1 MTRLTVESVDTAI
14 VDLPLRRQHRF
25 SSLTIDHQSYVLVRV
40 RTAEGIEGIGEAVV
54 PGGPWWGGESIEGI
68 KVAIDTY
75 LGPCLIGRNATRVES
90 LRHEMDRLVHGNPFA
105 KASVEMALFDAW
117 GKALGVPVYD
127 LFGGLYRET
136 IPVTW
141 ALGADDAKVVIDEI
155 EGKLDAGLHAS
166 FKLKMG
172 AQEPAQD
179 VARVLDIA
187 RVLAE
192 RGSLRVDL
200 NCAWDELTSTR
211 WLPELEAGGIELV
224 EQPVPGWNVDALAR
238 LSALL
243 RIPIM
248 ADESVWS
255 PQDAFRLARAAGAD
269 IFALKIPKSG
279 GLTMVRRVADIAAA
293 AGISCHGGTT
303 IESSIGTA
311 ASAQLYGALPEVTEG
326 CELFGPLLLADD
338 LVADGLDYRDGQLHV
353 PRGPGLGIT
362 LDEDKVRYYTR
373 EHHAG

>member
-14 VDLPLRRQHRF
+14 IDLPLRRQHRF

-40 RTAEGIEGIGEAVV
+40 RTAEGVEGIGEAVV
-54 PGGPWWGGESIEGI
+54 PGGPWWGGESVEGI

-75 LGPCLIGRNATRVES
+75 LGPCLTGRDATQVES
-90 LRHEMDRLVHGNPFA
+90 LRREMDRLVHGNPFA
-105 KASVEMALFDAW
+105 KASLEMALFDAW
-117 GKALGVPVYD
+117 GKALGVPLYD

-155 EGKLDAGLHAS
+155 EGKLDAELHAS

-172 AQEPAQD
+172 AQEPARD
-179 VARVLDIA
+179 AARVLDVTRA
-187 RVLAE
+187 LAE
-192 RGSLRVDL
+192 RTSLRVDL

-211 WLPELEAGGIELV
+211 WLPELAAGGIELV

-243 RIPIM
+243 QIPIM

-255 PQDAFRLARAAGAD
+255 PHDAFRLARAAAAD

-279 GLTMVRRVADIAAA
+279 GLTMVRRIADIAAA

-353 PRGPGLGIT
+353 PDGPGIGIT
-362 LDEDKVRYYTR
+362 LDEDKVRHYTR